1 MQRQKTNSAV
11 HRPPTE
17 DANGAVAMAP
27 HPLRQR
33 MRSDEEY
40 LLQQLFGSY
49 NQFARPVLNS
59 SCTVTVAIQFSL
71 MHIKDLVRLSVCFSL
86 PVSVYVSVHVCL
98 FFPVYVCL
106 SGCLSLSIYGW
117 LSVFPSLDMPV
128 RLSDCLC
135 LYLSVCLWVSVYICL
150 LVYVYMCL
158 SVCLLCL

>member
-71 MHIKDLVRLSVCFSL
+71 MHIKDLVRIICGISSIAQ
-86 PVSVYVSVHVCL
+86 PPL
-98 FFPVYVCL
+98 FQLTIQF
-106 SGCLSLSIYGW
+106 
-117 LSVFPSLDMPV
+117 
-128 RLSDCLC
+128 
-135 LYLSVCLWVSVYICL
+135 
-150 LVYVYMCL
+150 
-158 SVCLLCL
+158 